1 MTNLTLEEKKAL
13 IRMAL
18 EAREQAYVPYS
29 DFMVGAALR
38 AEDGRIFTGC
48 NVENAAFTPTSCAE
62 RTALFKAVS
71 EGVTRFTD
79 IAVVGSRR
87 GEVNK
92 QITSPCGVCR
102 QALFEFG
109 GPELSIFV
117 PLGIVLLVISYVV
130 LYKTRFGLRL
140 RACGE
145 HPQAADSVGINVY
158 KMRYAGVL
166 LSGALGAIGGL
177 AYIVPP
183 VQTWNF
189 EVGVAGAGFLALAVM
204 IFGQWK
210 PFNICAA
217 AMFFAVFKSLA
228 NIADSTFLAQLHW
241 SSNIYNMMPFIASM
255 IILAFTSKNS
265 MAPKAE
271 GIPYDKGS
279 R

>member
-1 MTNLTLEEKKAL
+1 MTNLTLDEKKAL

-109 GPELSIFV
+109 GPELNVIMAKTPDDFIERSMNE
-117 PLGIVLLVISYVV
+117 LLP
-130 LYKTRFGLRL
+130 FGF
-140 RACGE
+140 G
-145 HPQAADSVGINVY
+145 PSN
-158 KMRYAGVL
+158 
-166 LSGALGAIGGL
+166 
-177 AYIVPP
+177 
-183 VQTWNF
+183 
-189 EVGVAGAGFLALAVM
+189 VAGNKAV
-204 IFGQWK
+204 
-210 PFNICAA
+210 
-217 AMFFAVFKSLA
+217 
-228 NIADSTFLAQLHW
+228 
-241 SSNIYNMMPFIASM
+241 
-255 IILAFTSKNS
+255 
-265 MAPKAE
+265 E
-271 GIPYDKGS
+271 E
-279 R
+279 